1 MEELRG
7 INVGSNKVRGII
19 VILVKEGEG
28 GMWIRDWRKG
38 WRRGRRGEGHGR
50 NSYLCFCLNIVL
62 NLISTQCSNLDES
75 SKHI

>member
-38 WRRGRRGEGHGR
+38 WRRGRRGGCELGIGERVGEEGVGGR
-50 NSYLCFCLNIVL
+50 GMEEIV
-62 NLISTQCSNLDES
+62 IYVSV
-75 SKHI
+75 